1 MSRLRIVHRTGFS
14 YDEPATASYNEAR
27 MLPHSGGEQFVLQA
41 GLDIRPGATQH
52 SYVDYWG
59 TRVSTFEVLTPHR
72 ELSVTATSLVEV
84 RPALPLRSELGWA
97 ELAVASTSAVG
108 LVEASTLSPATAP
121 PPEVSALA
129 AEIVA
134 EGAPVGD
141 TALEICRAV
150 GSAMEYVTGVTGV
163 HSTAAEAW
171 DERKGVCQDIA
182 HVALGALRSVGI
194 PARYVSGYLHPDA
207 DAAIGQTV
215 IGESH
220 AWVEWFAGD
229 WRGYDPTN
237 LAEVGELHVL
247 VGRGRDYGDVPP
259 LRGVYAGPSASELFV
274 TVEITRVA

>member
-1 MSRLRIVHRTGFS
+1 MSRIRIVHRTGFS
-14 YDEPATASYNEAR
+14 YAEPATASYNEAR

-52 SYVDYWG
+52 SYLDYWG

-84 RPALPLRSELGWA
+84 RPAPVPRAELGWD
-97 ELAVASTSAVG
+97 ELAGAAQSTVGLIEASSLSAST
-108 LVEASTLSPATAP
+108 TP
-121 PPEVSALA
+121 PPEVAELA
-129 AEIVA
+129 GEIAA
-134 EGAPVGD
+134 EGASVGE

-150 GSAMEYVTGVTGV
+150 GSGMEYVRGVTGV

-171 DERKGVCQDIA
+171 GERKGVCQDIA

-215 IGESH
+215 LGESH

-237 LAEVGELHVL
+237 LKEVGELHVL
-247 VGRGRDYGDVPP
+247 VGRGRDYSDVSP

>member
-1 MSRLRIVHRTGFS
+1 VSRIRIVHRTGFS
-14 YDEPATASYNEAR
+14 YVEPATASYNEAR

-52 SYVDYWG
+52 SYLDYWG

-84 RPALPLRSELGWA
+84 RPALARRGELTWE
-97 ELAVASTSAVG
+97 ELAAAATSTVG
-108 LVEASTLSPATAP
+108 LIEASTLSKATEPPA
-121 PPEVSALA
+121 EVAALA
-129 AEIVA
+129 ADIAA
-134 EGAPVGD
+134 EGAPVGE

-150 GSAMEYVTGVTGV
+150 GSGMEYMRGVTGV
-163 HSTAAEAW
+163 HSTAGEAW
-171 DERKGVCQDIA
+171 AERKGVCQDIA

-207 DAAIGQTV
+207 SAAVGDTV

-237 LAEVGELHVL
+237 LAEVGDLHVL
-247 VGRGRDYGDVPP
+247 VGRGRDYSDVPP
-259 LRGVYAGPSASELFV
+259 LRGVYAGPGASELFV
-274 TVEITRVA
+274 SVEITRVS

>member
-1 MSRLRIVHRTGFS
+1 MSRVRIVHRTGFS

-27 MLPHSGGEQFVLQA
+27 MLPYSGGEQFVLQA
-41 GLDIRPGATQH
+41 GLDIRPGAAQH
-52 SYVDYWG
+52 SYLDYWG

-84 RPALPLRSELGWA
+84 RPALPLRSELGWS
-97 ELAVASTSAVG
+97 ELAVASTAEVG
-108 LVEASTLSPATAP
+108 LVEASTLSAATAP
-121 PPEVSALA
+121 PPEVAALA

-182 HVALGALRSVGI
+182 HVALGALRSAGI

-207 DAAIGQTV
+207 DAAIGRTV

-274 TVEITRVA
+274 TVEITRIA

>member
-1 MSRLRIVHRTGFS
+1 VSRIRIVHRTGFT
-14 YDEPATASYNEAR
+14 YEQPATASYNEAR

-52 SYVDYWG
+52 SYLDYWG

-84 RPALPLRSELGWA
+84 RPSPLHRTELDWA
-97 ELAVASTSAVG
+97 ELAGAAQGTVT
-108 LVEASTLSPATAP
+108 LVEASTLSAATTP
-121 PPEVSALA
+121 PSEVAALA
-129 AEIVA
+129 GEIAA
-134 EGAPVGD
+134 EGAPVGE

-150 GSAMEYVTGVTGV
+150 GSSMEYVRGVTGV

-171 DERKGVCQDIA
+171 GERKGVCQDIA

-207 DAAIGQTV
+207 GAAVGQTV
-215 IGESH
+215 LGESH
-220 AWVEWFAGD
+220 AWVEWFAGE

-247 VGRGRDYGDVPP
+247 VGRGRDYSDVSP
-259 LRGVYAGPSASELFV
+259 LRGVYAGPGASELFV
-274 TVEITRVA
+274 SVEITRVG